1 MMNEKDE
8 HYCQMAFDL
17 LNTHLSKWDK
27 KDFIE
32 SGGQIR
38 VANMFYSS
46 VFYAK
51 SIKTGIVGMD
61 SFNDS
66 TVDDHF
72 ISPRVMCHVIMEKMN
87 HLLDDYEEFKEYF
100 HCCQHTIKISSRKNN
115 LVKIKNNNGKIRIP
129 RLTVDKYDDLKY
141 YNKNT
146 CRIETEFPLKHM
158 VPKEFTEYEEEHL
171 LT

>member
-100 HCCQHTIKISSRKNN
+100 HCCQRMRAQDVS
-115 LVKIKNNNGKIRIP
+115 L
-129 RLTVDKYDDLKY
+129 
-141 YNKNT
+141 
-146 CRIETEFPLKHM
+146 
-158 VPKEFTEYEEEHL
+158 
-171 LT
+171 